1 MNVELV
7 LQTATPTVITEEDAK
22 KQTQCE
28 SRHFMFI
35 DSRYEWMR
43 CQLGVNEVRRV
54 NAPPQRT
61 LSGHVNFDGHQGH
74 HTFFRLFGYGRDWK
88 TAVKVA
94 KANGIDDYD
103 FSRNNKQK
111 AL

>member
-43 CQLGVNEVRRV
+43 CQL
-54 NAPPQRT
+54 
-61 LSGHVNFDGHQGH
+61 
-74 HTFFRLFGYGRDWK
+74 
-88 TAVKVA
+88 
-94 KANGIDDYD
+94 
-103 FSRNNKQK
+103 
-111 AL
+111 